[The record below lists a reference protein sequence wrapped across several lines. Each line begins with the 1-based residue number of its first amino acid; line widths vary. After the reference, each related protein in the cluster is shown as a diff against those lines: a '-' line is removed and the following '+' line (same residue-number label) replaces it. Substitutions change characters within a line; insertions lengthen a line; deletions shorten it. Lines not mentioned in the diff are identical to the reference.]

1 MPFLFCDFRLGNL
14 EGNMKYVTAA
24 VIREKGRILITRRSP
39 GQTMA
44 GFWEFP
50 GGKIEADETPQR
62 CLERELKEEL
72 GIDTEAGAV
81 IMESPWHYDG
91 GAITL
96 LAIETEITGGELR
109 LTVHDRVQWAAPEEL
124 ETFRLSPADIPV
136 ARLLAGRR

>member
-1 MPFLFCDFRLGNL
+1 MPFLFCDFRSGNL

-24 VIREKGRILITRRSP
+24 VIRKKGRILITRRSP
-39 GQTMA
+39 GQTMG

-50 GGKIEADETPQR
+50 GGKIEVDETPQR

-72 GIDTEAGAV
+72 GIDTKAGAV
-81 IMESPWHYDG
+81 ITESPWYYDG

-109 LTVHDRVQWAAPEEL
+109 LTVHDRIQWAAPEEL
-124 ETFRLSPADIPV
+124 ERFRLSPADIPV
-136 ARLLAGRR
+136 ARLLADRR